1 MSYEI
6 VKTCR
11 VVKKDDGFYY
21 AVLKT
26 ASNNV
31 YPRDYSEWTYG
42 KDGKLTKEEVEKT
55 LLLDFFYGNLQGG
68 NSKYRTVARYCP
80 KDYLQEYNKAYKVI
94 DKAYSLK
101 YKLRS
106 RLIALEG
113 IEGQEERR
121 ELIEKRMDE
130 LETLCRKVHMKK
142 DTYAREG
149 LYNYFKTTNKSNIK
163 GVILKTRNEEY
174 TEYVS
179 RVNKCSYRLTNRKTI
194 LTGKVTVA
202 RVLTN
207 KWWKDNFE
215 ITVVY
220 K

>member
-31 YPRDYSEWTYG
+31 YPRHYSEWTYG
-42 KDGKLTKEEVEKT
+42 KDGSLTKEEIEKT
-55 LLLDFFYGNLQGG
+55 LLLDFFHGNLQGG
-68 NSKYRTVARYCP
+68 NSKYMVVARYCT
-80 KDYLQEYNKAYKVI
+80 KDYLQGYYKTDRVLG
-94 DKAYSLK
+94 KVYELR
-101 YKLRS
+101 YKLRN
-106 RLIALEG
+106 RLIALE
-113 IEGQEERR
+113 EVKGQEERR
-121 ELIEKRMDE
+121 KLIEKRIKE
-130 LETLCRKVHMKK
+130 LEKLSRALYCTRNKRGK
-142 DTYAREG
+142 EG
-149 LYNYFKTTNKSNIK
+149 LYKYFKESDMSNIR
-163 GVILKTRNEEY
+163 GVILKTRGAY
-174 TEYVS
+174 TEYVN
-179 RVNKCSYRLTNRKTI
+179 RVNKCSYRLTNKETI
-194 LTGKVTVA
+194 LTGRVTVA

-207 KWWKDNFE
+207 NWWKDNFE

>member
-6 VKTCR
+6 VKNCR
-11 VVKKDDGFYY
+11 VGQGDDGFYY

-42 KDGKLTKEEVEKT
+42 EKCKLKKEELEKD
-55 LLLDFFYGNLQGG
+55 LLLDFFHGNLQGG
-68 NSKYRTVARYCP
+68 NSKYMTAAKYCT
-80 KDYLQEYNKAYKVI
+80 KDYLQKYYKTDRVLNKVYE
-94 DKAYSLK
+94 LR

-106 RLIALEG
+106 RLVALEEV
-113 IEGQEERR
+113 EGQEERR
-121 ELIEKRMDE
+121 KLIEKRMDE
-130 LETLCRKVHMKK
+130 LEALCCKVRMKR
-142 DTYAREG
+142 DNYAREG
-149 LYNYFKTTNKSNIK
+149 LYKYFKTGNMSNIK
-163 GVILKTRNEEY
+163 GVILKTRGVY

-179 RVNKCSYRLTNRKTI
+179 RVNKCSYRLTNKETI
-194 LTGKVTVA
+194 LTGKATVA

-215 ITVVY
+215 VTVVY

>member
-42 KDGKLTKEEVEKT
+42 KDGSLTKEEIEKT
-55 LLLDFFYGNLQGG
+55 LLLDFFHGNLQGG
-68 NSKYRTVARYCP
+68 NSKYMTAARYCT
-80 KDYLQEYNKAYKVI
+80 KDYLQDYNKANRVLDKV
-94 DKAYSLK
+94 YELR

-106 RLIALEG
+106 RLIALEEV
-113 IEGQEERR
+113 EGQEERKQI
-121 ELIEKRMDE
+121 IEKRMKE
-130 LETLCRKVHMKK
+130 LEKLSRVLYCERNKRGK
-142 DTYAREG
+142 EG
-149 LYNYFKTTNKSNIK
+149 LYKYFKEGDMINIR
-163 GVILKTRNEEY
+163 GVILKTRGAY
-174 TEYVS
+174 TEYVN
-179 RVNKCSYRLTNRKTI
+179 RVNKCSYRLTNRRTI
-194 LTGKVTVA
+194 LTGRATVA

>member
-6 VKTCR
+6 VKNCR
-11 VVKKDDGFYY
+11 IVQGDDGYYY

-31 YPRDYSEWTYG
+31 YPRHYSEWNYRE
-42 KDGKLTKEEVEKT
+42 KCKLTKEELEKD
-55 LLLDFFYGNLQGG
+55 LLLDFFHGNLRGG
-68 NSKYRTVARYCP
+68 NSKYMIAARYCT
-80 KDYLQEYNKAYKVI
+80 KDYLQGYYKTDRVLG
-94 DKAYSLK
+94 KVYELR

-106 RLIALEG
+106 RLIALEEV
-113 IEGQEERR
+113 EGQEERR
-121 ELIEKRMDE
+121 KLIEKRMDE
-130 LETLCRKVHMKK
+130 LEALCCKVRMKR
-142 DTYAREG
+142 DNYAREG
-149 LYNYFKTTNKSNIK
+149 LYKYFKTGNMSNIR
-163 GVILKTRNEEY
+163 GVILKTRGVY

-179 RVNKCSYRLTNRKTI
+179 RVNKCSYRLTNKETI
-194 LTGKVTVA
+194 LTGKATVA

-207 KWWKDNFE
+207 KCWKDNFE

>member
-11 VVKKDDGFYY
+11 VVKNDNGFYY

-31 YPRDYSEWTYG
+31 YPRHYSEWTYG
-42 KDGKLTKEEVEKT
+42 ETRKLTKEEIEKT

-68 NSKYRTVARYCP
+68 NSKYMIAARYCT
-80 KDYLQEYNKAYKVI
+80 KDYLQGYYKANRVLDKV
-94 DKAYSLK
+94 YELR
-101 YKLRS
+101 YKLRN
-106 RLIALEG
+106 RLKEV
-113 IEGQEERR
+113 EGQEERKQI
-121 ELIEKRMDE
+121 IEKRIKE
-130 LETLCRKVHMKK
+130 LEELSRVLYYERNRRGK
-142 DTYAREG
+142 EG
-149 LYNYFKTTNKSNIK
+149 LYKYFKTGNMSNIR
-163 GVILKTRNEEY
+163 GVILKTRGFY

-179 RVNKCSYRLTNRKTI
+179 RVNKCSYRLTNKATI
-194 LTGKVTVA
+194 LTGKATVA

-207 KWWKDNFE
+207 KWWKDNFDV
-215 ITVVY
+215 TVVY

>member
-11 VVKKDDGFYY
+11 VVKGDDGYYY

-31 YPRDYSEWTYG
+31 YPRYYSEWIYG
-42 KDGKLTKEEVEKT
+42 EKCKLKKEELEKD
-55 LLLDFFYGNLQGG
+55 LLLDFFHGNLQGG
-68 NSKYRTVARYCP
+68 NSKYMTAAKYCT
-80 KDYLQEYNKAYKVI
+80 KDYLQKYYKTDRVL
-94 DKAYSLK
+94 DKVHELR

-106 RLIALEG
+106 RLVALEEV
-113 IEGQEERR
+113 EGQKERKQI
-121 ELIEKRMDE
+121 IEKRIKE
-130 LETLCRKVHMKK
+130 LEKLSRVLYCERNKRGK
-142 DTYAREG
+142 EG
-149 LYNYFKTTNKSNIK
+149 LYKYFKTGNMSNIR
-163 GVILKTRNEEY
+163 GVILKTRGAY
-174 TEYVS
+174 TEYVN
-179 RVNKCSYRLTNRKTI
+179 RVNKCSYRLTNRRTI
-194 LTGKVTVA
+194 LTGRATVA
-202 RVLTN
+202 RVLNN

>member
-130 LETLCRKVHMKK
+130 LETLCCKVHMKK

-149 LYNYFKTTNKSNIK
+149 LYNYFKTTNKSNIR
-163 GVILKTRNEEY
+163 GIILKTRGVY

>member
-11 VVKKDDGFYY
+11 VVKNDNGFYY

-31 YPRDYSEWTYG
+31 YPRHYSEWTYG
-42 KDGKLTKEEVEKT
+42 ETCKLTKEEIEKN

-68 NSKYRTVARYCP
+68 NSKYMIAAKYCT
-80 KDYLQEYNKAYKVI
+80 KDYLQGYYKANRVLDKV
-94 DKAYSLK
+94 YELR
-101 YKLRS
+101 YKLRN
-106 RLIALEG
+106 RLKEV
-113 IEGQEERR
+113 EGQEERKQI
-121 ELIEKRMDE
+121 IEKRIKE
-130 LETLCRKVHMKK
+130 LEELSRVLYYERNRRGK
-142 DTYAREG
+142 EG
-149 LYNYFKTTNKSNIK
+149 LYKYFKTGNMSNIR
-163 GVILKTRNEEY
+163 GVILKTRGVY

-179 RVNKCSYRLTNRKTI
+179 RVNKCSYRLTNKETI
-194 LTGKVTVA
+194 LTGKATVA

-207 KWWKDNFE
+207 NWWKDNFDV
-215 ITVVY
+215 TVVY

>member
-42 KDGKLTKEEVEKT
+42 ETCKLTKEEIEKT

-68 NSKYRTVARYCP
+68 NSKYMIAAKYCT
-80 KDYLQEYNKAYKVI
+80 KDYLQGYYKANRVLDKV
-94 DKAYSLK
+94 YELR
-101 YKLRS
+101 YKLRN
-106 RLIALEG
+106 RLKEV
-113 IEGQEERR
+113 EGQEERKQI
-121 ELIEKRMDE
+121 IEKRIKE
-130 LETLCRKVHMKK
+130 LEELSRVLYYERNRRGK
-142 DTYAREG
+142 EG
-149 LYNYFKTTNKSNIK
+149 LYKYFKTGNMSNIR
-163 GVILKTRNEEY
+163 GVILKTRGVH

-179 RVNKCSYRLTNRKTI
+179 RVNKCSYRLTNKATI
-194 LTGKVTVA
+194 LTGKATVA

-207 KWWKDNFE
+207 NWWKDNFD
-215 ITVVY
+215 ITIVY

>member
-11 VVKKDDGFYY
+11 VVKGDDGFYY

-42 KDGKLTKEEVEKT
+42 EKCKLKKEELEKD
-55 LLLDFFYGNLQGG
+55 LLLDFFHGNLQCG
-68 NSKYRTVARYCP
+68 NSKYMIAARYCT
-80 KDYLQEYNKAYKVI
+80 KDYLQKYYKTDRVL
-94 DKAYSLK
+94 DKVYELR

-106 RLIALEG
+106 RLVALEEV
-113 IEGQEERR
+113 EGQKERKQI
-121 ELIEKRMDE
+121 IEKRIKE
-130 LETLCRKVHMKK
+130 LEKLSRVLYCERNKRGK
-142 DTYAREG
+142 EG
-149 LYNYFKTTNKSNIK
+149 LDKYFKEGDMINIR
-163 GVILKTRNEEY
+163 GVILKTRGAY
-174 TEYVS
+174 TEYVN
-179 RVNKCSYRLTNRKTI
+179 RINKCSYRLTNRRTI
-194 LTGKVTVA
+194 LTGRATVA

-207 KWWKDNFE
+207 NWWKDNFE
-215 ITVVY
+215 VTVVY

>member
-31 YPRDYSEWTYG
+31 YPRDYSEWNYG
-42 KDGKLTKEEVEKT
+42 EKCKLTKEELEKD
-55 LLLDFFYGNLQGG
+55 LLLDFFHGNLQGG
-68 NSKYRTVARYCP
+68 NSKYMTAARYCT
-80 KDYLQEYNKAYKVI
+80 KDYLQDYYKTDRVL
-94 DKAYSLK
+94 DKVYELR

-106 RLIALEG
+106 RLIALEDK
-113 IEGQEERR
+113 EGQEERR
-121 ELIEKRMDE
+121 KLIEKRMKE
-130 LETLCRKVHMKK
+130 LEKLSRVLYHKRNKRGK
-142 DTYAREG
+142 EG
-149 LYNYFKTTNKSNIK
+149 LYKYFKTGNMSNIK
-163 GVILKTRNEEY
+163 GVILKTRGVY

-179 RVNKCSYRLTNRKTI
+179 RVNKCSYRLTNKETI
-194 LTGKVTVA
+194 LTGKATVA

>member
-11 VVKKDDGFYY
+11 VVKGDDGFYY

-31 YPRDYSEWTYG
+31 YPRYYSEWTYG
-42 KDGKLTKEEVEKT
+42 EKCKLKKEELEKD
-55 LLLDFFYGNLQGG
+55 LLLDFFHGNLQGG
-68 NSKYRTVARYCP
+68 NSKYMTAARYCT
-80 KDYLQEYNKAYKVI
+80 KDYLQDYYKANRVLDKV
-94 DKAYSLK
+94 YELR

-106 RLIALEG
+106 RLKEV
-113 IEGQEERR
+113 EGQEERKQI
-121 ELIEKRMDE
+121 IEKRMKE
-130 LETLCRKVHMKK
+130 LEKLSRVLYLERNKRGK
-142 DTYAREG
+142 EG
-149 LYNYFKTTNKSNIK
+149 LYKYFKTGNMSNIR
-163 GVILKTRNEEY
+163 GVILKTRTSY
-174 TEYVS
+174 PAYVS
-179 RVNKCSYRLTNRKTI
+179 RVNKCSYRLTNKETI

-207 KWWKDNFE
+207 KWWKDNFD

>member
-11 VVKKDDGFYY
+11 VVKGDDGFYY

-31 YPRDYSEWTYG
+31 YPRYYSEWTYG
-42 KDGKLTKEEVEKT
+42 EKCKLKKEELEKD
-55 LLLDFFYGNLQGG
+55 LLLDFFHGNLQGG
-68 NSKYRTVARYCP
+68 NSKYMIAARYCT
-80 KDYLQEYNKAYKVI
+80 KDYLQKYYKADRVLDKV
-94 DKAYSLK
+94 YELR

-106 RLIALEG
+106 RLKEV
-113 IEGQEERR
+113 EGQEERKQI
-121 ELIEKRMDE
+121 IEKRMKE
-130 LETLCRKVHMKK
+130 LEKLSRVLYLERNKRGK
-142 DTYAREG
+142 EG
-149 LYNYFKTTNKSNIK
+149 LYKYFKTGNMSNIR
-163 GVILKTRNEEY
+163 GVILKTRTSY
-174 TEYVS
+174 PAYVS
-179 RVNKCSYRLTNRKTI
+179 RVNKCSYRLTNKETI

-207 KWWKDNFE
+207 KWWKDNFD

>member
-11 VVKKDDGFYY
+11 VVKNDNGFYY

-31 YPRDYSEWTYG
+31 YPRHYSEWTYG
-42 KDGKLTKEEVEKT
+42 EKCKLTKEEIEKT

-68 NSKYRTVARYCP
+68 NSKYMIAARYCT
-80 KDYLQEYNKAYKVI
+80 KDYLQGYYKANRVLDKV
-94 DKAYSLK
+94 YELR
-101 YKLRS
+101 YKLRN
-106 RLIALEG
+106 RLKEV
-113 IEGQEERR
+113 EGQEERKQI
-121 ELIEKRMDE
+121 IEKRIKE
-130 LETLCRKVHMKK
+130 LEELSRVLYYERNRRGK
-142 DTYAREG
+142 EG
-149 LYNYFKTTNKSNIK
+149 LYKYFKTGNMSNIR
-163 GVILKTRNEEY
+163 GVMLKTRGVY

-179 RVNKCSYRLTNRKTI
+179 RVNKCSYRLTNKATI
-194 LTGKVTVA
+194 LTGKATVA

-207 KWWKDNFE
+207 KWWKDNFD

>member
-11 VVKKDDGFYY
+11 VVKGDNGFYY

-42 KDGKLTKEEVEKT
+42 KDGSLTKEEIEKT
-55 LLLDFFYGNLQGG
+55 LLLDFFHGNLQGG
-68 NSKYRTVARYCP
+68 NSKYMTAARYCT
-80 KDYLQEYNKAYKVI
+80 KDYLQDYNKANRVL
-94 DKAYSLK
+94 DKSYSLR

-106 RLIALEG
+106 RLIALEDK
-113 IEGQEERR
+113 EGQEERR
-121 ELIEKRMDE
+121 KLIEKRIKE
-130 LETLCRKVHMKK
+130 LEKLSRVLYYERNKRGK
-142 DTYAREG
+142 EG
-149 LYNYFKTTNKSNIK
+149 LYKYFKTGNMSNIK
-163 GVILKTRNEEY
+163 GVILKTRGFY

-194 LTGKVTVA
+194 LTGKATVA

-215 ITVVY
+215 VTVVY

>member
-6 VKTCR
+6 VKNCR
-11 VVKKDDGFYY
+11 IVQGEDGYYY

-31 YPRDYSEWTYG
+31 YPRHYSEWNYRE
-42 KDGKLTKEEVEKT
+42 KCKLTKEELEKD
-55 LLLDFFYGNLQGG
+55 LLLDFFHGNLQGG
-68 NSKYRTVARYCP
+68 NSKYMVAARYCT
-80 KDYLQEYNKAYKVI
+80 KDYLQDYNKANRVL
-94 DKAYSLK
+94 DKTYSLR

-106 RLIALEG
+106 RLIALEEV
-113 IEGQEERR
+113 EGQEERR
-121 ELIEKRMDE
+121 KLIEKRMKE
-130 LETLCRKVHMKK
+130 LEKLSRVLYCTRNKRGK
-142 DTYAREG
+142 EG
-149 LYNYFKTTNKSNIK
+149 LYKYFKTGNMSNIK
-163 GVILKTRNEEY
+163 GVILKTRGVY

-179 RVNKCSYRLTNRKTI
+179 RVNKCSYRLTNKETI
-194 LTGKVTVA
+194 LTGKATVA

>member
-11 VVKKDDGFYY
+11 VVKGDDGFYY

-42 KDGKLTKEEVEKT
+42 EKCKLKKEELEKD
-55 LLLDFFYGNLQGG
+55 LLLDFFHGNLQGG
-68 NSKYRTVARYCP
+68 NSKYMTAAKYCT
-80 KDYLQEYNKAYKVI
+80 KDYLQKYYKTDRVL
-94 DKAYSLK
+94 DKVYELR

-106 RLIALEG
+106 RLIALEEV
-113 IEGQEERR
+113 EGQEERKQI
-121 ELIEKRMDE
+121 IEKRMKE
-130 LETLCRKVHMKK
+130 LEKLSRVLYCERNKRGK
-142 DTYAREG
+142 EG
-149 LYNYFKTTNKSNIK
+149 LYKYFKTGNMSNIK
-163 GVILKTRNEEY
+163 GVILKTHNSY
-174 TEYVS
+174 PTYVS
-179 RVNKCSYRLTNRKTI
+179 RVNKCSYRLTNKETI
-194 LTGKVTVA
+194 LTGKATVA

-207 KWWKDNFE
+207 NWWKDNFDV
-215 ITVVY
+215 TVVY

>member
-11 VVKKDDGFYY
+11 VVKGDDGYYY

-31 YPRDYSEWTYG
+31 YPRHYSEWTYG
-42 KDGKLTKEEVEKT
+42 EKCKLKKEELEKD
-55 LLLDFFYGNLQGG
+55 LLLDFFHGNLQGG
-68 NSKYRTVARYCP
+68 NSKYMTAAKYCT
-80 KDYLQEYNKAYKVI
+80 KDYLQKYYKTDRVL
-94 DKAYSLK
+94 DKVYELR

-106 RLIALEG
+106 RLIALEEV
-113 IEGQEERR
+113 EGQEERKQI
-121 ELIEKRMDE
+121 IEKRMKE
-130 LETLCRKVHMKK
+130 LEKLSRVLYCERNKRGK
-142 DTYAREG
+142 EG
-149 LYNYFKTTNKSNIK
+149 LYKYFKTGNMSNIK
-163 GVILKTRNEEY
+163 GVILKTHTLY
-174 TEYVS
+174 PSYVS
-179 RVNKCSYRLTNRKTI
+179 RVNKCSYRLTNKETI
-194 LTGKVTVA
+194 LTGKATVA

>member
-11 VVKKDDGFYY
+11 VVKGDDGFYY

-31 YPRDYSEWTYG
+31 YPRYYSEWTYG
-42 KDGKLTKEEVEKT
+42 EKCKLKKEELEKD
-55 LLLDFFYGNLQGG
+55 LLLDFFHGNLQGG
-68 NSKYRTVARYCP
+68 NSKYMIAARYCT
-80 KDYLQEYNKAYKVI
+80 KDYLQKYYKADRVLDKV
-94 DKAYSLK
+94 YELR

-106 RLIALEG
+106 RLKEV
-113 IEGQEERR
+113 EGQEERKQI
-121 ELIEKRMDE
+121 IEKRMKE
-130 LETLCRKVHMKK
+130 LEKLSRVLYLERNKRGK
-142 DTYAREG
+142 EG
-149 LYNYFKTTNKSNIK
+149 LYKYFKTGNMSNIR
-163 GVILKTRNEEY
+163 GVILKTRGFY

-179 RVNKCSYRLTNRKTI
+179 RVNKCSYRLTNKETI

-207 KWWKDNFE
+207 KWWKDNFD

>member
-31 YPRDYSEWTYG
+31 YPRHYSEWTYG
-42 KDGKLTKEEVEKT
+42 KDGSLTKEEIEKT
-55 LLLDFFYGNLQGG
+55 LLLDFFHGNLQGG
-68 NSKYRTVARYCP
+68 NSKYMVAARYCT
-80 KDYLQEYNKAYKVI
+80 KDYLQDYYKANRVL
-94 DKAYSLK
+94 DKAYSLR
-101 YKLRS
+101 YKLRG
-106 RLIALEG
+106 RLIALEEV
-113 IEGQEERR
+113 EGQEERKQI
-121 ELIEKRMDE
+121 IEKRIKE
-130 LETLCRKVHMKK
+130 LEKLSRVLYLERNKRGK
-142 DTYAREG
+142 EG
-149 LYNYFKTTNKSNIK
+149 LYKYFKTGNMSNIR
-163 GVILKTRNEEY
+163 GVILKTHSSY
-174 TEYVS
+174 PTYVS
-179 RVNKCSYRLTNRKTI
+179 RVNKCSYRLTNRRTI
-194 LTGKVTVA
+194 LTGRVTVA

-207 KWWKDNFE
+207 NWWKDNFD

>member
-42 KDGKLTKEEVEKT
+42 KDGKLTKEELEKD
-55 LLLDFFYGNLQGG
+55 LLLDFFHGNLQGG
-68 NSKYRTVARYCP
+68 NSKYMVAARYCT
-80 KDYLQEYNKAYKVI
+80 KDYLQDYNKANRVL
-94 DKAYSLK
+94 DKTYSLR

-106 RLIALEG
+106 RLIALEEV
-113 IEGQEERR
+113 EGQEERR
-121 ELIEKRMDE
+121 KLIEKRMKE
-130 LETLCRKVHMKK
+130 LEKLSRVLYCTRNKRGK
-142 DTYAREG
+142 EG
-149 LYNYFKTTNKSNIK
+149 LYKYFKTGNMSNIK
-163 GVILKTRNEEY
+163 GVILKTRGVY

-179 RVNKCSYRLTNRKTI
+179 RVNKCSYRLTNKETI
-194 LTGKVTVA
+194 LTGKATVA

-207 KWWKDNFE
+207 KWWKDNFD

>member
-31 YPRDYSEWTYG
+31 YPRHYLEWTYG
-42 KDGKLTKEEVEKT
+42 KDGSLTKEEIEKT
-55 LLLDFFYGNLQGG
+55 LLLDFFHGNLQGG
-68 NSKYRTVARYCP
+68 NSKYMTAARYCT
-80 KDYLQEYNKAYKVI
+80 KDYLQGYNKANRVL
-94 DKAYSLK
+94 DKSYSLRF
-101 YKLRS
+101 KLRN

-113 IEGQEERR
+113 VEGQEERKQI
-121 ELIEKRMDE
+121 IEKRMKE
-130 LETLCRKVHMKK
+130 LEALCCKVRMKR

-149 LYNYFKTTNKSNIK
+149 LYKYFKEGDMSNIK
-163 GVILKTRNEEY
+163 GVILKTHDSYPNY
-174 TEYVS
+174 IS
-179 RVNKCSYRLTNRKTI
+179 RLNKCSYRLTNKETI
-194 LTGKVTVA
+194 LTGKATVA
-202 RVLTN
+202 RVLN
-207 KWWKDNFE
+207 NSWWKENFDV
-215 ITVVY
+215 TVVY